1 MVNYQKLYS
10 YLVGQIDDVLQLICY
25 DMLKGQHGQ
34 EELNEV
40 GEKLKAALYTAEEM
54 YLDETDETYMENK

>member
-1 MVNYQKLYS
+1 MEIRYDKLYS

-25 DMLKGQHGQ
+25 DLLKGKHGR

-40 GEKLKAALYTAEEM
+40 GEKLRDALLTAEEM
-54 YLDETDETYMENK
+54 YLDESENA

>member
-1 MVNYQKLYS
+1 MEVRYDKLYS

-25 DMLKGQHGQ
+25 DLLKGHHGR

-40 GEKLKAALYTAEEM
+40 GEKLRDALHIAEEM
-54 YLDETDETYMENK
+54 YLADTEES

>member
-25 DMLKGQHGQ
+25 DLLKGQHGR

-40 GEKLKAALYTAEEM
+40 GEKLKAALYAVEEM
-54 YLDETDETYMENK
+54 YLDEAEETYIE

>member
-1 MVNYQKLYS
+1 MVNYQKLYA

-25 DMLKGQHGQ
+25 DLLKGQHGR

-54 YLDETDETYMENK
+54 YLDEAQETYIE

>member
-1 MVNYQKLYS
+1 MEVKYDKLYS

-25 DMLKGQHGQ
+25 DLLKGQHGR

-40 GEKLKAALYTAEEM
+40 GEKLKDALLTAEEM
-54 YLDETDETYMENK
+54 YLEETDES

>member
-25 DMLKGQHGQ
+25 DLLKGQHGRA
-34 EELNEV
+34 ELNEV

-54 YLDETDETYMENK
+54 YLDATEEN

>member
-1 MVNYQKLYS
+1 M
-10 YLVGQIDDVLQLICY
+10 LQLICY
-25 DMLKGQHGQ
+25 DLLKGQHGR

>member
-1 MVNYQKLYS
+1 MDVRYDKLYS

-25 DMLKGQHGQ
+25 DLLNGQHGR

-40 GEKLKAALYTAEEM
+40 GEKLRDALLTAEEM
-54 YLDETDETYMENK
+54 YLDESENA

>member
-1 MVNYQKLYS
+1 MVNYQKLYA

-25 DMLKGQHGQ
+25 DLLKGQHGW

-54 YLDETDETYMENK
+54 YLDEAEETYIE

>member
-1 MVNYQKLYS
+1 MEIRYDKLYS

-25 DMLKGQHGQ
+25 DLLKGQHGR

-40 GEKLKAALYTAEEM
+40 GEKLRDALLTAEEM
-54 YLDETDETYMENK
+54 YLDESEHA